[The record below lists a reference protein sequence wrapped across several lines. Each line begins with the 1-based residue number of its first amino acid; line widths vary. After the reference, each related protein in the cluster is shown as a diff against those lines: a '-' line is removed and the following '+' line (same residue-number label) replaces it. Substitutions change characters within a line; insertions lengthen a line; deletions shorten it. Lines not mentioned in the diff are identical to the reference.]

1 MANDGVTVLEWWE
14 GVKTFKVYEENRS
27 PYPIGDQNKIDELA
41 MSRVA
46 ELKEL
51 TNAVRTLRSE
61 MNLSPAERVPL
72 VVEGDTAKLTGFAPY
87 LKALGKLS
95 DVTFAQGS
103 LDQSGAPIAV
113 VSNAK
118 LMLKIEIDVVAER
131 ARLAKEIA
139 RLENEIAKG
148 NSKLGNASFVE
159 RAPAQV
165 VEQEKTRLADF
176 GNKLQTLQTQFKQLG

>member
-1 MANDGVTVLEWWE
+1 M
-14 GVKTFKVYEENRS
+14 Y
-27 PYPIGDQNKIDELA
+27 
-41 MSRVA
+41 RVA

-51 TNAVRTLRSE
+51 INAVRTLRSE
-61 MNLSPAERVPL
+61 MNLSPAARVPL
-72 VVEGDTAKLTGFAPY
+72 VVEGDTEKLTAYAPY

-95 DVTFAQGS
+95 DVSFAQGG
-103 LDQSGAPIAV
+103 LEQAGAPIAV

-139 RLENEIAKG
+139 KLEIEIAKG

-165 VEQEKTRLADF
+165 VEQEKARLADF
-176 GNKLQTLQTQFKQLG
+176 GNKLNTLQSQLKRLG